1 VFSDR
6 VFSVF
11 FFEYLVDDI
20 GFDAGVSVSEMYIAL
35 AGRLMLP
42 ASFLF
47 LPVAILSE
55 FN

>member
-6 VFSVF
+6 VFSLF

-20 GFDAGVSVSEMYIAL
+20 GFDAEVSVSEMDTAL
-35 AGRLMLP
+35 AGRLMLL

-47 LPVAILSE
+47 LPVAILSG
-55 FN
+55 